1 MLVVFNETGTEVELS
16 GELAALAVAA
26 TSDMMDA
33 HELTHLIAGLQLAG
47 VGPDELIVEIGA
59 FTGATTVLLHRA
71 LQYLGNDSAPV
82 LSIDAFEASSNEWG
96 NPRGS
101 YRRFRRRIAAA
112 AAGHRCF
119 ALVGFSQDAHRA
131 VPAGLALLVIDGD
144 HRFEAVRSD
153 LDHYTS
159 KVRAGGVV
167 FVDDYSAESYPEVV
181 AAVDQFLERH
191 GEFVVLHRSWF
202 AVLQRRPD

>member
-1 MLVVFNETGTEVELS
+1 MLVVFNETGIEVELS
-16 GELAALAVAA
+16 DELAALAIAA
-26 TSDMMDA
+26 ASDMMDA
-33 HELTHLIAGLQLAG
+33 HELTHLVAGLKLAE
-47 VGPDELIVEIGA
+47 VGSEELIVEIGA
-59 FTGATTVLLHRA
+59 FTGATTVLLHQA
-71 LQYLGNDSAPV
+71 LQHLGNDSAAV
-82 LSIDAFEASSNEWG
+82 LSIDPFEASTNKWG

-101 YRRFRRRIAAA
+101 YRPFRRRITAAG
-112 AAGHRCF
+112 AGHRCF

-144 HRFEAVRSD
+144 HRYEAVRTD
-153 LDHYTS
+153 LDRYTS

-181 AAVDQFLERH
+181 AAVDEFLESH

-202 AVLQRRPD
+202 VLLQRRRH